1 VLARA
6 SAGLTDFTIRSDT
19 NHLGLIRDW
28 FAPPAVGDAVCRC
41 RHLLRQGAAQRQT
54 VDQDRPGGG
63 ADGVLPVP
71 SRCGTNSSCTISPA
85 ASSSARWMR
94 STGRV
99 PRSRRSCAFR
109 RGPRR
114 SRRCSPDGAR
124 SWSAAARFAPSA
136 RNYALAR
143 LAADVG
149 LRINEARM
157 LDLDDVRWE
166 LGRFGKLNV
175 RHGKGSRRKGPKPRL
190 VPLIN
195 GTSRSLRW
203 FIEPATPTDAPGT
216 FRSTVPP
223 RPTPRLS
230 SPNRLNVRSGFVAGP
245 PPERGATAVR
255 RLIRYAGHD
264 QAQR

>member
-1 VLARA
+1 MIRLVGCWEEPGEGSGQTCHYHVRRRWHLPTSGAVLSHRIGHRSSQISSRDSGSCSDPRHRPIPPRA
-6 SAGLTDFTIRSDT
+6 EEIEALFAGWREELVS
-19 NHLGLIRDW
+19 
-28 FAPPAVGDAVCRC
+28 CR
-41 RHLLRQGAAQRQT
+41 T
-54 VDQDRPGGG
+54 
-63 ADGVLPVP
+63 
-71 SRCGTNSSCTISPA
+71 
-85 ASSSARWMR
+85 
-94 STGRV
+94 
-99 PRSRRSCAFR
+99 
-109 RGPRR
+109 
-114 SRRCSPDGAR
+114 
-124 SWSAAARFAPSA
+124 FAPSA

-195 GTSRSLRW
+195 GADRSLRW

-223 RPTPRLS
+223 RPTPRLT
-230 SPNRLNVRSGFVAGP
+230 SPNRLNVRSGSVAGP